1 MKAKPVSISLSE
13 DLEKLAKQ
21 RAKQQS
27 MSLSEYFRKCLREEM
42 ERAKMRSAML
52 LNPSFVL

>member
-1 MKAKPVSISLSE
+1 MKAKPVSISLPE
-13 DLEKLAKQ
+13 DLEKIAKQ

-27 MSLSEYFRKCLREEM
+27 MCLSEYFRKCVREEV
-42 ERAKMRSAML
+42 ERAKLRSAML